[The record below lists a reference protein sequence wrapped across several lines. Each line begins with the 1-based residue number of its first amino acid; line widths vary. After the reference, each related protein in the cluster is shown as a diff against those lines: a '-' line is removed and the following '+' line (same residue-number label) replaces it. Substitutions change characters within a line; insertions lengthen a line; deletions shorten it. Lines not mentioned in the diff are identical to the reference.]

1 MTTTYGIHQWPLPT
15 IDSYLLQE
23 AFIKRIEN
31 TINSNSAAQQIKS
44 NDPAEIS
51 NSSNTSEKRSFSEDS
66 DAQTKKIKIE
76 TPVLARKALMPSGAS
91 AVAPKFMS
99 AAAMVASRLEITDEE
114 FLKFAIEFEHE
125 HGI

>member
-1 MTTTYGIHQWPLPT
+1 M
-15 IDSYLLQE
+15 SNSS
-23 AFIKRIEN
+23 RN
-31 TINSNSAAQQIKS
+31 TINSNIAVKQMKS

-51 NSSNTSEKRSFSEDS
+51 NSSNSSEKDLFSEDI

-76 TPVLARKALMPSGAS
+76 TPVLAQKASMPSGAN

-114 FLKFAIEFEHE
+114 FLKFAIDFERE